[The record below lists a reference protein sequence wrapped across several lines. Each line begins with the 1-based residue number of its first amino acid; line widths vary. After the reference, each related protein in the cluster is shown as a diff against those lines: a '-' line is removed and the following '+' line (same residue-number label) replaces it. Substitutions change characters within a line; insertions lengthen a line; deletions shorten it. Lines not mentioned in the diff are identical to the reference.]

1 MPMRAKKMYDYADK
15 VLALLLKQFI
25 ELFDSLKVS
34 FFVDELN
41 VIENVNSLY
50 EELDELSQMWLTNI
64 AAKAYKD
71 AGGEDNSFITRQWLT
86 ENVLEEYDKVTK
98 YVYTN
103 EVDRKRSRLIEALIA
118 SEDKSS
124 ETDKAL
130 KLWSAMISQYA
141 ITAVDTAS
149 LAAYKSLGV
158 REVVWKSIK
167 DGKQCK
173 VCTER
178 DGKVYPIDE
187 VPPKPHIGCR
197 CYLVPKGRKNNG
209 K

>member
-41 VIENVNSLY
+41 VIENVNFLY

-64 AAKAYKD
+64 ATKAYKD
-71 AGGEDNSFITRQWLT
+71 AGGEESSFITRQWLT

-103 EVDRKRSRLIEALIA
+103 EVDRKRSRLAESLIA
-118 SEDKSS
+118 SDNKSN
-124 ETDKAL
+124 EIDRAL

-158 REVVWKSIK
+158 KEVVWKNIK

-173 VCTER
+173 VCAER
-178 DGKVYPIDE
+178 DGKVYTIDE
-187 VPPKPHIGCR
+187 APPKPHIGCR
-197 CYLVPKGRKNNG
+197 CYLVPKGRKSNG

>member
-50 EELDELSQMWLTNI
+50 EEIDELSQMWLTNI

-98 YVYTN
+98 YIYTN
-103 EVDRKRSRLIEALIA
+103 EVDRKRSRLVESLIA
-118 SEDKSS
+118 SDNKSN
-124 ETDKAL
+124 EIDRAL

-141 ITAVDTAS
+141 ITAVDTATVS
-149 LAAYKSLGV
+149 AYKSLGV
-158 REVVWKSIK
+158 KEVVWKCRLDSRTCGICLSRN
-167 DGKQCK
+167 GNY
-173 VCTER
+173 
-178 DGKVYPIDE
+178 YPIDK

-209 K
+209 E

>member
-1 MPMRAKKMYDYADK
+1 MMVKTMYDYADK
-15 VLALLLKQFI
+15 VLALLLKNFI
-25 ELFDSLKVS
+25 EMFDELKVN
-34 FFVDELN
+34 FFLDELY
-41 VIENVNSLY
+41 VFEKVNSLY
-50 EELDELSQMWLTNI
+50 KELDELSQMWLTNI

-86 ENVLEEYDKVTK
+86 ENILEEYDRVTK

-103 EVDRKRSRLIEALIA
+103 EVDRKCSRLAEGLIA
-118 SEDKSS
+118 SDNKSD
-124 ETDKAL
+124 EIDRAL
-130 KLWSAMISQYA
+130 KLWSAMISQYI
-141 ITAVDTAS
+141 ITAVDVAS
-149 LAAYKSLGV
+149 LAAHKSLGV
-158 REVVWKSIK
+158 KEVVWKNIK

-173 VCTER
+173 VCMSR
-178 DGKVYPIDE
+178 DGKVYPLDE